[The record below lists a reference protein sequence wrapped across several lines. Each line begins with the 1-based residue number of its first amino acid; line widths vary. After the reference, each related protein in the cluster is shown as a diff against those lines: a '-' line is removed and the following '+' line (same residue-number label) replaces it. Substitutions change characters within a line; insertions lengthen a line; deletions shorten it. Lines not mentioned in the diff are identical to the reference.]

1 MQIPSNPGSRALRKG
16 RTSLCGQIYLVTVA
30 CHRREQRFRNTRA
43 AQDVSRILQ
52 CADTWNDAA
61 NLAWVLMPDHW
72 HALVQLGPSRALPSV
87 MQRVKSV
94 TARAANAATNRDG
107 RVWQPGYHDRALR
120 HDDCL
125 VNFARYIVAN
135 PIRAG
140 LVTRVRDYPYWNAVW
155 L

>member
-1 MQIPSNPGSRALRKG
+1 MQILSNPGSRALRKG

-30 CHRREQRFRNTRA
+30 CQRRERRFCNPRA
-43 AQDVSRILQ
+43 AQDVSRMLHS
-52 CADTWNDAA
+52 AHTWNDAV

-72 HALVQLGPSRALPSV
+72 HALVQLGPSWTLSSV

-94 TARAANAATNRDG
+94 TARATNEATARRG
-107 RVWQPGYHDRALR
+107 RVWQAGYHDRALR
-120 HDDCL
+120 HEDSL
-125 VNFARYIVAN
+125 VGCARYIVAN
-135 PIRAG
+135 PVRAG